1 MKELSQLMAE
11 SLQDGGDVI
20 FTITGCSMA
29 PLLYH
34 RRDKV
39 CLMPPPENNFLKKY
53 DIPLFVRQD
62 GKYILHRIVAVKSEG
77 YVIRGDNQWDK
88 EYPVLP
94 SQIIGVVKGFWRN
107 GKYFDCDNFWYLV
120 YCRLLLFIY
129 FARRVYSKLKQLK
142 AKTRLFFG
150 DKEDEG

>member
-1 MKELSQLMAE
+1 MAELSPLMTEA
-11 SLQDGGDVI
+11 LKNGRDVI
-20 FTITGCSMA
+20 ITITGSSMA

-39 CLMPPPENNFLKKY
+39 CLVPPPKHKPLKKY

-62 GKYILHRIVAVKSEG
+62 RKYILHRIVGVKAEG
-77 YVIRGDNQWDK
+77 YVTRGDNQWDK

-107 GKYFDCDNFWYLV
+107 GKYFSCDNFWYKV
-120 YCRLLLFIY
+120 YCRFWLFNY
-129 FARRVYSKLKQLK
+129 FARWIYS
-142 AKTRLFFG
+142 RLLHHRART
-150 DKEDEG
+150 